1 MCLVFQDSF
10 FGEVFAELRKVS
22 WPSRQEATRLTILV
36 LGLSITIGIFLGIVD
51 YVFSRL
57 MALLSG
63 T

>member
-1 MCLVFQDSF
+1 MFRF

-22 WPSRQEATRLTILV
+22 WPTRQEATRLTILV